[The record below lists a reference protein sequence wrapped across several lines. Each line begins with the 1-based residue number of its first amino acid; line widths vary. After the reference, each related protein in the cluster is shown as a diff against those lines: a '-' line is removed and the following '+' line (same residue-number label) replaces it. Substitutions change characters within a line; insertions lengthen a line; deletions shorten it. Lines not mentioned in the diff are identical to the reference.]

1 MKIIIVG
8 CGKVGKTIAKELISE
23 GHDVVLVDSNKKVV
37 EENSIELDVL
47 GIIGNGASYQ
57 TLIDA
62 GVESADVLLAVTNS
76 DELNLLCCL
85 FAKKAGNVKTIAR
98 VRNHVYY
105 QEVRYISDELGLEM
119 IINPEMSSAKEIA
132 ALLKFPSAIKVDS
145 FGRGKLDLL
154 GFTVKEDSI
163 LVNKKIMDIIPKLGL
178 ELLIAG
184 IERNDEA
191 IIPNGNTMF
200 EANDKVTVAISPALA
215 SEFFTKIGVETGKV
229 NSTMIVGGSN
239 IAYYLAKTLIASKIE
254 VTIIDTDQKRCEELS
269 ELLPE
274 ATIINGEGTN
284 EDVLREE
291 GIENYEAVVSLTGL
305 DEENILISLFVST
318 YTNAKVITK
327 LNHIEYNNLIEK
339 LDIGSVISPKHIT
352 AQRILRFVRS
362 MDNSSDNEIETLYQ
376 ILNNKAEALSFKIK
390 KESDV
395 TNIHLSELKLKDNLL
410 IGAIIRKG
418 KSFTPSGKDEILVGD
433 SVIIITTHLGLNDV
447 SDILA

>member
-8 CGKVGKTIAKELISE
+8 CGKVGMTVAQELISE
-23 GHDVVLVDSNKKVV
+23 GHDIVLVDSDQRVV
-37 EENSIELDVL
+37 EEASIKLDVL

-62 GVESADVLLAVTNS
+62 GIESTDVLLAITDS

-105 QEVRYISDELGLEM
+105 KEVRYISDELGLEM
-119 IINPEMSSAKEIA
+119 IINPEMSAASEIS
-132 ALLKFPSAIKVDS
+132 ALLKFPSAIKVDT

-163 LVNKKIMDIIPKLGL
+163 LANKRIRDIFPSLGV
-178 ELLIAG
+178 EFLIAG
-184 IERNDEA
+184 IERDDEA
-191 IIPNGNTMF
+191 IIPNGNTTIQ
-200 EANDKVTVAISPALA
+200 ANDKLTVAISPQLA
-215 SEFFTKIGVETGKV
+215 TEFFAKIGVETGKV
-229 NSTMIVGGSN
+229 KSAMIIGGSN
-239 IAYYLAKTLIASKIE
+239 IAYYLAKMLISSKIK
-254 VTIIDTDQKRCEELS
+254 VTIIETDQKRCEDLS
-269 ELLPE
+269 ELLPD

-284 EDVLREE
+284 ESVLHEE

-305 DEENILISLFVST
+305 DEENILISLFASSN
-318 YTNAKVITK
+318 TNAKIITK
-327 LNHIEYNNLIEK
+327 LNHIDYNRLIEK
-339 LDIGSVISPKHIT
+339 LDVGSVISPKHLT
-352 AQRILRFVRS
+352 AQQIVRFVRA

-395 TNIHLSELKLKDNLL
+395 TNKTISELKLKDNLL

-418 KSFTPSGKDEILVGD
+418 KSFTPSGKDEIKVGD